1 MKMKDINEA
10 FGRDDF
16 GLKGHGAELD
26 NDEKDIRK
34 GYDKDPV
41 VVQIGKVLDSQSN
54 PNPIDK
60 IYTDDGE
67 EHKIGPNMARAIKD
81 LLRGQIDPPLKPQ
94 ARAKL
99 QDIVQTSKG
108 LKTLMTAKSRS
119 ELSAKAM
126 ELTGASDI
134 DMVKDKSIY

>member
-1 MKMKDINEA
+1 
-10 FGRDDF
+10 
-16 GLKGHGAELD
+16 
-26 NDEKDIRK
+26 
-34 GYDKDPV
+34 
-41 VVQIGKVLDSQSN
+41 
-54 PNPIDK
+54 
-60 IYTDDGE
+60 
-67 EHKIGPNMARAIKD
+67 MARAIKD
-81 LLRGQIDPPLKPQ
+81 LLMGRIDPPLKPQ

-108 LKTLMTAKSRS
+108 LKTLMTAKSKS